1 MALKTGV
8 SAYSLEGYGLER
20 FIAMVERAELGREPA
35 RRATQATL
43 ETLAER
49 ISKGEALLAPA

>member
-1 MALKTGV
+1 MD
-8 SAYSLEGYGLER
+8 YER